1 MKELIEYIAKTLAD
15 DPSQV
20 RVDEIEGSSS
30 MVLELRVAPEDMG
43 RIIGSKGRVANAM
56 RTLLRVLGG
65 KEGKR
70 VTLEIVE
77 SPTAEAADGEV
88 APVDEAEPSEAEVAE
103 AEPPEAE
110 VVEEAPMA
118 DWEMPSDEELLAT
131 PLEEE
136 IYETTGE

>member
-1 MKELIEYIAKTLAD
+1 MKELIEYIARTLAD

-30 MVLELRVAPEDMG
+30 VVLELRVAPGDMG

-56 RTLLRVLGG
+56 RTLLMVLGG

-88 APVDEAEPSEAEVAE
+88 APADGT
-103 AEPPEAE
+103 EPPEAE
-110 VVEEAPMA
+110 VVEEAPIA
-118 DWEMPSDEELLAT
+118 DWGMPSDEELLAA